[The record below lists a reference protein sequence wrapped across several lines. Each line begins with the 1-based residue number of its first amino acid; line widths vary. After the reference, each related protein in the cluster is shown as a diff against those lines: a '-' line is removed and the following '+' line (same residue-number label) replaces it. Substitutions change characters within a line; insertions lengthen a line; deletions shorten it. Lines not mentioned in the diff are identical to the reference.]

1 MTRIA
6 LVLVFAQIVFCQQ
19 ANTGNASTTGTCSP
33 SNTGNN
39 NLFTINCGIGQVQ
52 GKKMLDIL
60 NRILANQLDPDAV
73 MTKLD
78 EIKQEVASLLAA
90 GAAKSNVGP
99 ITAQP
104 GSVISVGQQG
114 GITAGRVE
122 INPLPP
128 ERTWQ
133 VSISSCD
140 EWMRKLDMLGPATVS
155 IGAFM
160 SNNDGMRLVQILGA
174 CFKRSQWVS
183 SSAFLPVNPDGVVVQ
198 ASVVSTKLEA
208 VEAGLKSLGLRVTER
223 DIRPAYGEEIGI
235 VIGVNPIR

>member
-1 MTRIA
+1 
-6 LVLVFAQIVFCQQ
+6 
-19 ANTGNASTTGTCSP
+19 
-33 SNTGNN
+33 
-39 NLFTINCGIGQVQ
+39 
-52 GKKMLDIL
+52 MLDIL